1 MKKTTSGRMSQTEQA
16 AKDSTETPTDESSV
30 NQANGN
36 VSPVKQNDG
45 ANEKLSLEDYKSIFK
60 KLDYTS
66 VQSILDEGFI
76 PICKVVDAVGTLEDR
91 LRQAYPD
98 YICVLDDAVLNEDDQ
113 KKPDQAKAFGLDSVV
128 ADLKY
133 RGELIRIDDPSLTRV
148 IRFAGT
154 PTLQELGKYGLV
166 PNYDRYNELL
176 DKGVIDP
183 SVNDLVSMP
192 PEVAKELKQRQEK
205 KLPAAMQRYGDE
217 IRVKDKTS
225 TYGLLDI
232 GLLLDHDEVKD
243 AGKQHEKLFNENLE
257 KMTKKD

>member
-1 MKKTTSGRMSQTEQA
+1 MSQPEQA

-36 VSPVKQNDG
+36 VSPVKPKDG
-45 ANEKLSLEDYKSIFK
+45 ADGKFSLEHYKQIFK

-76 PICKVVDAVGTLEDR
+76 PICKVVDAVGSLEDR
-91 LRQAYPD
+91 MRQVYPD
-98 YICVLDDAVLNEDDQ
+98 YLCCLDDAVLNEDDQ
-113 KKPDQAKAFGLDSVV
+113 KKPDQEKVFGLDSVV
-128 ADLKY
+128 DELKY
-133 RGELIRIDDPSLTRV
+133 RGELVRIDDPSLTRV
-148 IRFAGT
+148 AGT

-176 DKGVIDP
+176 DKGLIDP

-205 KLPAAMQRYGDE
+205 NLPAAMQRYGDE

-225 TYGLLDI
+225 THGLLDI

-243 AGKQHEKLFNENLE
+243 AGKQHEKLFNKNLE